1 MPTMNACQKIA
12 AGVLC
17 VFVTGQTAGAARP
30 QVVVDPLR
38 APVLSG
44 LRHSPAE
51 RLTIVSKDSPATL
64 TGLTVDLGASTDVAD
79 ILSVGLYAVSDASS
93 LSRDNCLGS
102 VDTQGRAKVTLPL
115 AMKADSDTTR
125 MWLGLTLRDSVDLSH
140 RIEARVIALATD
152 KGRARISPYAPAA
165 HRTGVA
171 LHTPG
176 ADGIASCRIPGI
188 ATAPDGTLLAIY
200 DARYDSRR
208 DLQGNIDIA
217 LRRSADGGA
226 TWSPMQTV
234 LDMGTWG
241 GLPERYNG
249 VSDACI
255 LVDPATGRI
264 FVAGLWMHGVLD
276 ENGKWIEGIDDKS
289 TYWIHQWKARG
300 SQPGTGLKETCQF
313 LITHSDDNGLTW
325 SFPDNITSDTKRP
338 EWWLYA
344 PAPGQGVAL
353 ADGTLVLPTQ
363 GRDSTGL
370 PFSNITYSTDHGR
383 TWTASN
389 PAYDDV
395 TECNAVQLSD
405 GSVML
410 NMRDNRNRGHR
421 DPNGRRVCVTS
432 DLGATWREHPTSRSA
447 LTEPT
452 CMASLYRHRYTGA
465 DGSDTSILLFANPD
479 HHKVRKNL
487 TLKASLDDGLT
498 WPEEH
503 QIIFDETRGMG
514 YSSITS
520 VGEEAVGI
528 LYESGLADLVFIR
541 IDLDEILNHSNNNT
555 SK

>member
-1 MPTMNACQKIA
+1 MNACQKIVSVA
-12 AGVLC
+12 LC
-17 VFVTGQTAGAARP
+17 ALLTGITSGAARP
-30 QVVVDPLR
+30 KVTVAPLV

-44 LRHSPAE
+44 LDHSPAE
-51 RLTIVSKDSPATL
+51 RITVIVSDTPVTLDGLTIDF
-64 TGLTVDLGASTDVAD
+64 GGSTDIAD
-79 ILSVGLYAVSDASS
+79 ILSVGLYGVDDAASF
-93 LSRDNCLGS
+93 SRDSCIGS
-102 VDTQGRAKVTLPL
+102 IDTNGRSKVTLPL
-115 AMKADSDTTR
+115 DTKLAADISH
-125 MWLGLTLRDSVDLSH
+125 MWLGITLRDSIDLSH
-140 RIEARVIALATD
+140 RIVAKVTGVTTD
-152 KGRARISPYAPAA
+152 KGHARISAYAPAT

-171 LHTPG
+171 LHSPG
-176 ADGIASCRIPGI
+176 QDGIASCRIPGI

-200 DARYDSRR
+200 DARYDSKR
-208 DLQGNIDIA
+208 DLQGDIDIA
-217 LRRSADGGA
+217 LRRSTDGGA
-226 TWSPMQTV
+226 TWLPMQTV

-276 ENGKWIEGIDDKS
+276 ENGRWIEGIDDKS

-300 SQPGTGLKETCQF
+300 SQPGTGIRQTCQF
-313 LITHSDDNGLTW
+313 LISHSDDNGLTW
-325 SFPDNITSDTKRP
+325 SFPDNITSHTKRP

-344 PAPGQGVAL
+344 PAPGQGTAL
-353 ADGTLVLPTQ
+353 SDGTLVLPTQ
-363 GRDSTGL
+363 GRDSNGL
-370 PFSNITYSTDHGR
+370 PFSNITWSTDHGR

-421 DPNGRRVCVTS
+421 EPNGRRVCVTS
-432 DLGATWREHPTSRSA
+432 DLGATWREHPGSRRD

-465 DGSDTSILLFANPD
+465 DGRDASILLFANPA

-503 QIIFDETRGMG
+503 HILFDETRGMG

-520 VGEEAVGI
+520 VGEDAVGI

-541 IDLDEILNHSNNNT
+541 IDLDEILNNHNNT